1 MQRGKTVIRQSLK
14 GANDEIH
21 SEYSHNHPH
30 TAVQISHI
38 QTHNFF
44 ILEILNGDICPV
56 MYYSVSFPPES
67 LCVTSRTFTLC
78 TNLTPEV
85 N

>member
-1 MQRGKTVIRQSLK
+1 MTVSRQSLK
-14 GANDEIH
+14 GANDKIH

-38 QTHNFF
+38 HTHNLFQI

-56 MYYSVSFPPES
+56 MCYSVSFPPGKFES
-67 LCVTSRTFTLC
+67 KFTYLYFMYKFV
-78 TNLTPEV
+78 PGS
-85 N
+85 